1 MAWPPS
7 SAQLAQPT
15 PALSLHEWRSAWM
28 CFTAAT
34 QINVAVRVW
43 WRRLNQGGGSGRQSY
58 HTDHGRLQSMEKR
71 AQGPA
76 DFMMNGDVR
85 WAAGFCA
92 NMLWSQVSL
101 PSLRSLRDT
110 LLYNGTY
117 RTRRG
122 RKRRADGRLVQLL
135 YHSWLALQRS
145 WLSASFL
152 CALRS

>member
-1 MAWPPS
+1 MVNPPS

-15 PALSLHEWRSAWM
+15 PALSLHEWHFRVDVLH
-28 CFTAAT
+28 AAT
-34 QINVAVRVW
+34 QIYVAVRVW
-43 WRRLNQGGGSGRQSY
+43 WRWLNQGGGSGRQSY

-92 NMLWSQVSL
+92 RMLWSQVSL
-101 PSLRSLRDT
+101 PPHRSLRDT

-122 RKRRADGRLVQLL
+122 RKRRADGRLV
-135 YHSWLALQRS
+135 
-145 WLSASFL
+145 
-152 CALRS
+152 